1 MDSPWDEEAGPHAI
15 RDSEWSRISNE
26 FTTAGYREGIT
37 AGKEAALQEGFD
49 AGFATVG
56 VPIGREIGI
65 LRGVISALLSY
76 VSLHGENLPGGESTL
91 IEVRSIASQLSNIR
105 FADIAPRDLEA
116 EEHARE
122 HLEMV
127 DEDAEM
133 QENEEL
139 AQKRAMEGLEDMLAS
154 LGSGPD
160 PHSPA
165 QQRKPTMEDVGTLK
179 ERTLSLCALMKFD
192 VHWS

>member
-127 DEDAEM
+127 DEDAET
-133 QENEEL
+133 ENEEL
-139 AQKRAMEGLEDMLAS
+139 VQKRAMEGLEDMLAS

-160 PHSPA
+160 PHFPA

-179 ERTLSLCALMKFD
+179 ERTLSLCALMKLD